1 MMSLALLQ
9 SFPKNKLERP
19 VWSSMFRLTS
29 LCTQDYK
36 SYLEHPHLAA
46 QIIQMVVLTTLE
58 SLVGYVGQQVPKI
71 EGAQRHHSL
80 P

>member
-9 SFPKNKLERP
+9 LFPKNKMEQP
-19 VWSSMFRLTS
+19 VWSRIFRLTS

-46 QIIQMVVLTTLE
+46 QIVQMVVLTTLE
-58 SLVGYVGQQVPKI
+58 SLVGYVDQQVPKTQ
-71 EGAQRHHSL
+71 GAQRHHSL